1 MLAATFWSLLKPAL
15 DIALERAKNDSAGSE
30 KLGNVIVILP
40 VAFGFFVGSLFV
52 FMADLLLAKIEGQN
66 AAMSLGKV
74 VCIVLSIL
82 YIGRRKG
89 FPFLVTL
96 QVAPFPLFLLD
107 PAIVLKTWLRSLK
120 LSRTSY

>member
-96 QVAPFPLFLLD
+96 QVAPFPLLFLD